1 MSLPKP
7 VTKTGTTFL
16 DENFEDLIQ
25 ARADDIASLKTLLES
40 LSVSLA
46 DYDDIALVRYLL
58 GFGTPQHTAACIQ
71 AAEHV
76 KSKKADVLA
85 AAATNTPLE
94 CASRIEPYQKCLA
107 WRISRERALYV
118 ICPGKLDASQLLKRA
133 TLDEIADYMLWL
145 ARCVW
150 LWVDQTSRSLGR
162 IKKYDVVVDFFGYD
176 FTSWEKI
183 PPSNY
188 RNTISQVA
196 EMTEVLHPL
205 AQGFNTIIGLPGGAA
220 AKRMLRLANPLLP
233 KSMTPTQICSGNR
246 LKQPI
251 SACPYIA
258 SQYGNASHLPDFM
271 DSSCPVTGNMLTREV
286 EVPLEISHPEHPQGA
301 PMVMSEPVV
310 ERAESVALLVVA
322 EVPEHRQLV
331 VVESTQQSPQRRFC
345 CC

>member
-16 DENFEDLIQ
+16 DEHFEDLIK
-25 ARADDIASLKTLLES
+25 ARADDIASLKTMLES
-40 LSVSLA
+40 LNVSLA

-58 GFGTPQHTAACIQ
+58 GFGTPQHTAAGIQ

-76 KSKKADVLA
+76 KSKKAHVLA

-107 WRISRERALYV
+107 WRISKERAMYV
-118 ICPGKLDASQLLKRA
+118 VFPGKLDASQLLKQA
-133 TLDEIADYMLWL
+133 TLDELADYMLWL

-150 LWVDQTSRSLGR
+150 SWVDQTSRSLGR

-183 PPSNY
+183 PPTKY
-188 RNTISQVA
+188 RNTLAQVA

-205 AQGFNTIIGLPGGAA
+205 AQGFNTIIGLPGGPA
-220 AKRMLRLANPLLP
+220 AKRMLYLANPLLP
-233 KSMTPTQICSGNR
+233 KSMTATQICSGNR
-246 LKQPI
+246 SKQPI

-286 EVPLEISHPEHPQGA
+286 EVPLEISHSEQPHEA
-301 PMVMSEPVV
+301 PMEMSEPVV
-310 ERAESVALLVVA
+310 ERAEPLALVVA
-322 EVPEHRQLV
+322 EVPEHRQVV
-331 VVESTQQSPQRRFC
+331 VVESTQQSPRRRFC
-345 CC
+345 CW